1 MIRRLGVVGLLS
13 LGVLASGTP
22 AHARVV
28 DRVAAVV
35 GPNVI
40 FLSEVEE
47 RAAPVLEAVV
57 AKDPLARAQQEAKA
71 LHDACEDLVSEMLV
85 RAEAERAHITVSA
98 ADIDTGI
105 DSVAKTNGMTRDA
118 ILQLARDRGWNE
130 RAYRTIVAAQLYE
143 GKLLQ
148 LRHADTSKL
157 DEASVKLRAE
167 LRSRVWI
174 EVRLQ

>member
-1 MIRRLGVVGLLS
+1 
-13 LGVLASGTP
+13 
-22 AHARVV
+22 
-28 DRVAAVV
+28 
-35 GPNVI
+35 
-40 FLSEVEE
+40 
-47 RAAPVLEAVV
+47 
-57 AKDPLARAQQEAKA
+57 
-71 LHDACEDLVSEMLV
+71 
-85 RAEAERAHITVSA
+85 
-98 ADIDTGI
+98 
-105 DSVAKTNGMTRDA
+105 MTRDA
-118 ILQLARDRGWNE
+118 ILQLARDRGWDE